1 MEGRTV
7 VLLQHIGGQ
16 NNCVVVALW
25 RVELLCCCST
35 VEGRAVVLL
44 WHCGG

>member
-16 NNCVVVALW
+16 NCCVVVALW
-25 RVELLCCCST
+25 RVELLCCSST
-35 VEGRAVVLL
+35 VEGRTVVLL
-44 WHCGG
+44 YHLGG